1 MSKRMTNT
9 EIWGEDWFLSLSIEQ
24 KLIYFYMRDNCD
36 AIGMFKP
43 SKIASFATGVTVS
56 PGFIDGMIT
65 ALGDRIKKL
74 DDNVYLFADFVKEQY
89 GKLNYNCRPH
99 RPVIEMVK
107 NAGLEDM
114 FEFTEP
120 EMKKAPKR
128 TKADIHD
135 KAVESMV
142 IPDNLDTDRFREVF
156 IDFCDNRKEM
166 KKYLTA
172 RSIKTS
178 LNKLAKFTVEEA
190 IDACIDSVAN
200 NWQGLFPKK
209 GSSISGAARGWGSP
223 VPPRTNFGSDN
234 STQQANDVDEK
245 LKGVEGKQ
253 L

>member
-9 EIWGEDWFLSLSIEQ
+9 EIWGEDWFIGLSLEQ
-24 KLIYFYMRDNCD
+24 KLIYFYLRDNCD
-36 AIGMFKP
+36 QIGMFKA
-43 SKIASFATGVTVS
+43 SKVASFTTGVDLTTD
-56 PGFIDGMIT
+56 FIESMIPT
-65 ALGDRIKKL
+65 LEGRIKKL
-74 DDNVYLFADFVKEQY
+74 GDNSYLFTDHITEQY

-107 NAGLEDM
+107 SAGLQDM
-114 FEFTEP
+114 FEFTEVMQKP
-120 EMKKAPKR
+120 KREMKV
-128 TKADIHD
+128 DIHD

-156 IDFCDNRKEM
+156 IDFCDNRKEL

-190 IDACIDSVAN
+190 IDACIESVAA